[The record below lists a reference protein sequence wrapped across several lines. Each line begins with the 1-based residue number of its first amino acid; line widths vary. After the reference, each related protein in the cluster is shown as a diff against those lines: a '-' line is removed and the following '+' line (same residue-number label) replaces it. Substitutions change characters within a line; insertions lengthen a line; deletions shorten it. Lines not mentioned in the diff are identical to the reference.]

1 MARRRGSTS
10 RRSAPRKL
18 DKLAKLDKPRTPVVR
33 GFFVCSSCPHLPM
46 TGGSCVIDD
55 EDPRPQ
61 STASALAHRGASAT
75 LAVFLLLKVMRDVA
89 GSRCELDGAVRGPCF
104 GPRTLWDEV
113 ALQGNDNLCRGQ
125 VFPRSMRSGRLDA
138 DNDGI
143 PCESVCGKSDA
154 TMAARMNAQP
164 FAAPS
169 ADGSALGLTSNAAPA
184 EAEFQCGSKRTC
196 RQMNSCA
203 EATFHFESCGV
214 QSLDGNGDGI
224 ACNGLCN

>member
-1 MARRRGSTS
+1 MLPVLVASLMALFA
-10 RRSAPRKL
+10 APASGQELCGTKSLCKEMTTCAEAKYFL
-18 DKLAKLDKPRTPVVR
+18 DQCGL
-33 GFFVCSSCPHLPM
+33 
-46 TGGSCVIDD
+46 
-55 EDPRPQ
+55 
-61 STASALAHRGASAT
+61 
-75 LAVFLLLKVMRDVA
+75 
-89 GSRCELDGAVRGPCF
+89 
-104 GPRTLWDEV
+104 
-113 ALQGNDNLCRGQ
+113 
-125 VFPRSMRSGRLDA
+125 GRLDA
-138 DNDGI
+138 DKDGI

-164 FAAPS
+164 FAASS

-224 ACNGLCN
+224 ACNGLCS